1 MIAALQGLSSFYLV
15 DFFFEPVTIEIYCRF
30 RLLFQE
36 KLDLNLSPFSLCS
49 SLSWLLASHFPF
61 ISSQFMFLRPQY
73 FFQGNII
80 LITTLFDAFYF
91 IFLLIVLICIYYTML
106 DSGERGHSCFVPD
119 LRRKGL
125 NTSPLRITCEC
136 FL

>member
-36 KLDLNLSPFSLCS
+36 KLDLNLLPFSLCS

-61 ISSQFMFLRPQY
+61 ISAQFMFLRPQY

-91 IFLLIVLICIYYTML
+91 IFLFLL
-106 DSGERGHSCFVPD
+106 
-119 LRRKGL
+119 
-125 NTSPLRITCEC
+125 PL
-136 FL
+136 F